1 MLPLPGRGAHEHAR
15 GAGGTDP
22 RHEEAEMLAV
32 RCPQVATA
40 RGARLVGERH
50 ITGMAVLDGRRLLT
64 VACPCG
70 SEHVLDLG
78 RHGAVP
84 AG

>member
-1 MLPLPGRGAHEHAR
+1 
-15 GAGGTDP
+15 
-22 RHEEAEMLAV
+22 MLAV

-40 RGARLVGERH
+40 RGERLVGERH

-78 RHGAVP
+78 RHGSGARRVAQQAARTP
-84 AG
+84 P